1 MPSEKHNH
9 LIKSPACCKTDGL
22 IGWCVF
28 ARKKRCKVVCCKIS
42 GIKCRFM
49 PFFGSNTENIVKF
62 EHEVLIVCVG
72 RYLDYVT
79 IRAFIKISLL
89 GGILFLKTVGFGF
102 VWGQSRPNWSNR

>member
-28 ARKKRCKVVCCKIS
+28 ARKKRCKVVCCKIL

-49 PFFGSNTENIVKF
+49 PFFGSNMENIVKF
-62 EHEVLIVCVG
+62 EHEVLIVCWQVFGLRYNTCFHQNFPTG
-72 RYLDYVT
+72 RYPVFEDGRIWVC
-79 IRAFIKISLL
+79 L
-89 GGILFLKTVGFGF
+89 GAIPPKLE
-102 VWGQSRPNWSNR
+102 Q

>member
-1 MPSEKHNH
+1 M
-9 LIKSPACCKTDGL
+9 
-22 IGWCVF
+22 
-28 ARKKRCKVVCCKIS
+28 
-42 GIKCRFM
+42 
-49 PFFGSNTENIVKF
+49 VKF

-79 IRAFIKISLL
+79 IRAFIKISLP

>member
-1 MPSEKHNH
+1 
-9 LIKSPACCKTDGL
+9 
-22 IGWCVF
+22 
-28 ARKKRCKVVCCKIS
+28 
-42 GIKCRFM
+42 M

-79 IRAFIKISLL
+79 IRAFIKISLPS
-89 GGILFLKTVGFGF
+89 GILFLKTVGFGF